1 MWEGIELQMVGSD
14 RRPLAKSRS
23 PDGAVDVLEM
33 KQEAELGENSAGL
46 RKKIKILLP
55 VKTPV
60 LKSRNPVDE
69 RGWLALVGLGFIG
82 S

>member
-1 MWEGIELQMVGSD
+1 
-14 RRPLAKSRS
+14 
-23 PDGAVDVLEM
+23 M
-33 KQEAELGENSAGL
+33 KQEAELGENLAGP

-69 RGWLALVGLGFIG
+69 RGWLALLGLGFIG